1 MQRKSLDD
9 LGPLQ
14 RTVLEMVWELEEAS
28 AHQIRERLNQNKD
41 LAYTTVL
48 SAMQK
53 LEKAGWLKHRSE
65 GRTYVYYATQTRDQA
80 GAKSVKGFLKRVFA
94 GDALAV
100 FQHLISESNLNQEDL
115 AELKQ
120 MIKQKEREIRS

>member
-14 RTVLEMVWELEEAS
+14 RTVLEMVWELKEAS
-28 AHQIRERLNQNKD
+28 AHQIRERLNQDKD

-53 LEKAGWLKHRSE
+53 LEKAGWLQHRSE

>member
-1 MQRKSLDD
+1 MKRKSLDD

-14 RTVLEMVWELEEAS
+14 RTVLHMVWELGEAS
-28 AHQIRERLNQNKD
+28 AHQIRDRLNQTKD

-53 LEKAGWLKHRSE
+53 LEKAQWLTHRTE
-65 GRTYVYYATQTRDQA
+65 GRTYIYYATQSRDQA
-80 GAKSVKGFLKRVFA
+80 GAKSVKGFLKRVFE

-100 FQHLISESNLNQEDL
+100 FQHLIRESDLSANEL

-120 MIKQKEREIRS
+120 MIKEKEQENQP

>member
-14 RTVLEMVWELEEAS
+14 RSVLEMVWELGEAS
-28 AHQIRERLNQNKD
+28 AHQIRDRLNQTKD

-53 LEKAGWLKHRSE
+53 LEKAGWLKHRTE
-65 GRTYVYYATQTRDQA
+65 GRTYVYRATQTRDQA

-100 FQHLISESNLNQEDL
+100 FQHLISEGNLSPEDL

-120 MIKQKEREIRS
+120 MINQKEREIRS

>member
-1 MQRKSLDD
+1 MKRKSLDD

-14 RTVLEMVWELEEAS
+14 RTVLEMVWELGEAS
-28 AHQIRERLNQNKD
+28 AHQIRDRLNQTRD

-53 LEKAGWLKHRSE
+53 LEKAGWLTHRSE
-65 GRTYVYYATQTRDQA
+65 GRTYVYTATQSRDQA
-80 GAKSVKGFLKRVFA
+80 SAKSVKGFLKRVFA
-94 GDALAV
+94 GDTMAV
-100 FQHLISESNLNQEDL
+100 FQHLIRESDLSADDL

-120 MIKQKEREIRS
+120 MIKSKEQEIKP